1 MLGSHLARRGQ
12 SEGEGSPRPSCIF
25 ALLTRRREWLSQRV
39 LISIL
44 NALGVGTVLN
54 AAGIVIGGVLGMTMR
69 KPLSPANQNFF
80 KVMLGVGAVYFG
92 LRLTWLSVSGTFLQ
106 MLKQVA
112 IILLAM
118 MLGRV
123 TGRLLRLQKTSNR
136 LGQFARERMERARPA
151 NPHRWSDGF
160 NTCALL
166 FCAAPLAVLGAVPD
180 GLSGYYQPLIIKS
193 VMDGLAVMAFVSS
206 FGWGAALSALPV
218 LAYQGT
224 IVLLA
229 RWAEPLLREQG
240 LVDPVNAVGGLLV
253 FCVAL
258 IILELKK
265 IELTDYLP
273 SLAFAPLI
281 TWLWR

>member
-1 MLGSHLARRGQ
+1 MDGT
-12 SEGEGSPRPSCIF
+12 
-25 ALLTRRREWLSQRV
+25 LLS
-39 LISIL
+39 
-44 NALGVGTVLN
+44 ALGIGTLVN
-54 AAGIVIGGVLGMTMR
+54 AAGIAIGGVLGLTVK
-69 KPLSPANQNFF
+69 KPVSPANQTFG
-80 KVMLGVGAVYFG
+80 KVMLGAAAVYFG
-92 LRLTWLSVSGTFLQ
+92 LRLTWLSVHGPFLQ

-112 IILLAM
+112 IVLLAM
-118 MLGRV
+118 MLGKM
-123 TGRLLRLQKTSNR
+123 TGRWLRLQKASNR
-136 LGQFARERMERARPA
+136 LGRFARERMERATPE
-151 NPHRWSDGF
+151 NPRRWSDGF

-166 FCAAPLAVLGAVPD
+166 FCAAPLAVLGSVQD
-180 GLSGYYQPLIIKS
+180 GLSGYCQPLIIKA
-193 VMDGLAVMAFVSS
+193 VMDGLAAMAFAAS

-218 LAYQGT
+218 LVYQGT
-224 IVLLA
+224 ITLLV
-229 RWAEPLLREQG
+229 RWAEPFLRGQD